1 MIEEKVMNCRKL
13 LRTDELGKLN
23 NIRSVL
29 CVLQSKDGLYF
40 NQLVGVLS
48 LVGNIFINIIN
59 IVCAGCKLHEKLLFS
74 ALRNR
79 FIYHATNT
87 ERKSFEVSSFQ
98 LRHVML
104 GNFSCNLY
112 RI

>member
-29 CVLQSKDGLYF
+29 CVSQSKDGLCF
-40 NQLVGVLS
+40 NQLVRLLS
-48 LVGNIFINIIN
+48 LVGNIFFNIIN
-59 IVCAGCKLHEKLLFS
+59 MVCAGCKLHEKLLHS
-74 ALRNR
+74 TLRNR

-87 ERKSFEVSSFQ
+87 ERKLCEVSSFQ
-98 LRHVML
+98 GML
-104 GNFSCNLY
+104 S
-112 RI
+112 